1 MQDKG
6 MGGPSMKMRRV
17 GANMTRAD
25 LAAALGISV
34 GYVGELE
41 RGEKKIDERLAAAV
55 LHATAPVQLWGEARL
70 PVELEARARAVLIEA
85 AAYGPGHEDLQ
96 VAGLVMAPDGQ
107 LLFAMR
113 HKRVR
118 AGPGD
123 ADRAA

>member
-1 MQDKG
+1 MIQGKG

-41 RGEKKIDERLAAAV
+41 RGEKNIDDRLAGAV
-55 LHATAPVQLWGEARL
+55 LHATAPVQFWGEAKL
-70 PVELEARARAVLIEA
+70 PAELEARARAVLIEA
-85 AAYGPGHEDLQ
+85 AAYGQDPEKVE
-96 VAGLVMAPDGQ
+96 VAGLVMAPGGE

-113 HKRVR
+113 RKRGMR
-118 AGPGD
+118 SPG
-123 ADRAA
+123 